1 MARLT
6 GRARSI
12 QRRAQAKAR
21 KKRSSGS
28 VAGASTSS
36 GGPSDALRNLS
47 INLANGTGPGGSA
60 RGDDFASSGGG
71 DSIRNDVIDTTPR
84 TKEELEGAT
93 FNLSG
98 GGGGISTAQ
107 RRADLAA
114 KFKKA
119 RDDRDRRAEMSAGGR
134 LASDNLRASNIDTIE
149 GDRVTDG
156 AQSSGGEVDQTKRTG
171 AGTIDNPL
179 TDIQIQDLSDQGI
192 FEGDNMPGRG
202 ILTPMGTFRSE
213 AEVMAEQVETLSS
226 QDVTPTDG
234 IVSSDQSIVEEETA
248 ALDSI
253 NDAAKVVRD
262 LTYLDIEIENIQAE
276 LKNEMEMIN
285 AQAKVDLEARKNAQ
299 EGEVGQTSV
308 GIANAGGYLGFSGS
322 GTGVMLSLAKTHR
335 TELQSLEADRKQSI
349 FEAQEAARDN
359 RFDLV
364 KLKAQELKDIEQET
378 YNREQDYLSR
388 VRVQTEKTQA
398 KQERA
403 QTETSIFEAIQGGAT
418 TVAGIFAQLDGSVD
432 IDTISKFL
440 EDITPE
446 SAEGFKFSATHNAS
460 LLGTGMNLGDIR
472 ALSSY
477 ISENGYT
484 EEVRDMLT
492 PTEKLAVDK
501 IFREQPKVTG
511 GETVK
516 PRFKF
521 SNDKVGKLLG
531 AGFLE
536 EDIPALEESLR
547 LYGMEA
553 TLSAIE
559 DPNQRLALATM
570 QGGTEILSQ
579 VEAEPPTVANTIAS
593 ISSSL
598 TREQLLSLK
607 TKADQ
612 SGQSK
617 LLTGKK
623 KDVIRLL
630 ETPEMQGVIQNAINQ
645 NMSTEDI
652 IAALTS

>member
-12 QRRAQAKAR
+12 QRRAQNKAKSNR
-21 KKRSSGS
+21 PSGS

-47 INLANGTGPGGSA
+47 VSLVNNPPAGGSA

-84 TKEELEGAT
+84 SKEELEGAT

-98 GGGGISTAQ
+98 GGGGGGLSIAQ
-107 RRADLAA
+107 QKAQLQAR
-114 KFKKA
+114 FKEA
-119 RDDRDRRAEMSAGGR
+119 RDNRNAMMEGGR
-134 LASDNLRASNIDTIE
+134 SASDNLRASNIDTVG

-156 AQSSGGEVDQTKRTG
+156 AQSSGGGDVDQTKRTG

-179 TDIQIQDLSDQGI
+179 TDIQIQDLADQGI

-202 ILTPMGTFRSE
+202 ILTPMGTFRSQ
-213 AEVMAEQVETLSS
+213 ADVMAEQVETLSA
-226 QDVTPTDG
+226 QDTTPTDG
-234 IVSSDQSIVEEETA
+234 ITSSDTSAVEEETA
-248 ALDSI
+248 AVESI
-253 NDAAKVVRD
+253 NEAAKVVRD
-262 LTYLDIEIENIQAE
+262 LTYLDEEIKNIQAE
-276 LKNEMEMIN
+276 LKNEMEIIN
-285 AQAKVDLEARKNAQ
+285 SQAKLDAEAMKNTQA
-299 EGEVGQTSV
+299 GETGQTAV
-308 GIANAGGYLGFSGS
+308 GIANAGGFLGFSGS
-322 GTGVMLSLAKTHR
+322 GTGVMLTLAKSHR
-335 TELQSLEADRKQSI
+335 TELQSLDARRKQAI
-349 FEAQEAARDN
+349 FQAQQAAREN

-364 KLKAQELKDIEQET
+364 KLKAQELEDIEQET
-378 YNREQDYLSR
+378 YNREQDYLNR

-432 IDTISKFL
+432 VDTISKFL

-446 SAEGFKFSATHNAS
+446 SAEGFKFSATQNAS

-484 EEVRDMLT
+484 EEVRGMLT

-501 IFREQPKVTG
+501 IFREKPKATG
-511 GETVK
+511 EETVK

-521 SNDKVGKLLG
+521 SNDKVGQLLG

-579 VEAEPPTVANTIAS
+579 VEAEPPTVANTITS

-598 TREQLLSLK
+598 TREQLLNLK
-607 TKADQ
+607 AKADQ
-612 SGQSK
+612 FGQSK

-630 ETPEMQGVIQNAINQ
+630 ETPEMQEVIQNAINQ